1 MRDDNTTLSAEE
13 KLRQRAAIRALQ
25 APNVPTA
32 GGELPPKRLRKK
44 LSERGLAAQNALE
57 TFREAALSPV
67 WDGWLGRFLDY
78 ERAGR
83 QASEHTLRAYGR
95 DLQDF
100 LAYLDSFEVPEVTG
114 ITRFHIRGF
123 LSLLHEQQ
131 MAATTTKRKLS
142 CFRSFFRY
150 LMRSEALEVNPM
162 DVIDNP
168 RAPKLLPRYLE
179 RGDVERLLEVP
190 DRTNVLGL
198 RDRAI
203 LELLYATGARV
214 SELVGLDL
222 DAFSSDGMVRL
233 FGKRRKE
240 RLIPVGRFARE
251 ALRDYLDRRG
261 ELLEAGDPAEV
272 MPSALFLN
280 YKGGRLTDRSVRRIV
295 DQCVLSA
302 ATRCRI
308 SPHGLR
314 HSFATH
320 LLEAGADIR
329 EIQDLLG
336 HESLSTTQRYTHLDV
351 AALMKVYNAAHP
363 RAHVKPGP

>member
-25 APNVPTA
+25 APNVPTV
-32 GGELPPKRLRKK
+32 GGGLPPKRPRKK

-57 TFREAALSPV
+57 TFRGAALSPV
-67 WDGWLGRFLDY
+67 WDRWLGQFLDY

-222 DAFSSDGMVRL
+222 DAFSSDGLVRL

-251 ALRDYLDRRG
+251 ALRDYLDQRR

-272 MPSALFLN
+272 VPSALFLN

>member
-1 MRDDNTTLSAEE
+1 
-13 KLRQRAAIRALQ
+13 
-25 APNVPTA
+25 
-32 GGELPPKRLRKK
+32 
-44 LSERGLAAQNALE
+44 
-57 TFREAALSPV
+57 
-67 WDGWLGRFLDY
+67 
-78 ERAGR
+78 
-83 QASEHTLRAYGR
+83 
-95 DLQDF
+95 
-100 LAYLDSFEVPEVTG
+100 
-114 ITRFHIRGF
+114 
-123 LSLLHEQQ
+123 
-131 MAATTTKRKLS
+131 
-142 CFRSFFRY
+142 
-150 LMRSEALEVNPM
+150 M

-222 DAFSSDGMVRL
+222 DAFSSDGLVRL

-251 ALRDYLDRRG
+251 ALRDYLDQRR

-272 MPSALFLN
+272 VPSALFLN

>member
-1 MRDDNTTLSAEE
+1 LEHDNTTPAEE
-13 KLRQRAAIRALQ
+13 ALRRQAAIRALYVPT
-25 APNVPTA
+25 APTA
-32 GGELPPKRLRKK
+32 GGVLPPKHTRKK
-44 LSERGLAAQNALE
+44 LSERGIAAQNALE
-57 TFREAALSPV
+57 TFRTAALSPV
-67 WDGWLGRFLDY
+67 WDRWLGRFLDY
-78 ERAGR
+78 ARAGR

-100 LAYLDSFEVPEVTG
+100 FAYLESFDVPDVQG
-114 ITRFHIRGF
+114 VTRFHVRGF
-123 LSLLHEQQ
+123 LSLLHEQE
-131 MAATTTKRKLS
+131 MAGTTLKRKIS

-150 LMRSEALEVNPM
+150 LMRNEALEKNPM
-162 DVIDNP
+162 EAIDNP
-168 RAPKLLPRYLE
+168 RTPKLLPRFLE
-179 RGDVERLLEVP
+179 RGEVERLLEVP
-190 DRTNVLGL
+190 DCTSVLGL
-198 RDRAI
+198 RDKAI

-214 SELVGLDL
+214 SELVGLNL
-222 DAFSSDGMVRL
+222 DAFTSDGLVRL

-251 ALRDYLDRRG
+251 ALRNYLDRRK
-261 ELLEAGDPAEV
+261 ELLEAGDPEEI
-272 MPSALFLN
+272 MPHALFLN

-295 DQCVLSA
+295 DHSVLSA

-336 HESLSTTQRYTHLDV
+336 HESLTTTQRDTHLDV
-351 AALMKVYNAAHP
+351 AAMMKVYNATHP
-363 RAHVKPGP
+363 RAHIKP